1 MKGKMFLALGAFLVL
16 VDVAVPYLF
25 LRDTAS
31 FMGSF
36 FLWTLLPVL
45 GIIAAAVYTRPWSN
59 R

>member
-1 MKGKMFLALGAFLVL
+1 MVLAIGAFLIL

-36 FLWTLLPVL
+36 FLWTLLPAL
-45 GIIAAAVYTRPWSN
+45 GIIAAAVYTRPWSS